1 MAGERQEGGK
11 APKGTAGAAA
21 ARTRALLR
29 FWRMGSGQAAGRPG
43 CAGASVPKGTLKP
56 PEGRFGLRPMGGKSR
71 KSEQKATARLPWVE
85 SRATRTLMKFKEK
98 LTE

>member
-1 MAGERQEGGK
+1 
-11 APKGTAGAAA
+11 
-21 ARTRALLR
+21 
-29 FWRMGSGQAAGRPG
+29 MGSGQAAGRPG

-85 SRATRTLMKFKEK
+85 SRATRTQKYIIKRKMMQDRYGIEIKEI
-98 LTE
+98 